1 MKYLRTLRRS
11 TKILIVFLLTVFLT
25 YSCSITETLFEK
37 EVKFPTARLEVKVT
51 STPSGQTDLGAGQ
64 IITFAEGKA
73 LKSNGTKIRIPK
85 SSGQS
90 TSVVAAKFG
99 DEIRLIDFVIPGDH
113 EKPELSFEST
123 ARSLVFMN
131 PIFSSFPFD
140 RRVSVFKSISQNPKF
155 QELVKLVSESQS
167 ILDEKAIDLSTD
179 IALSV
184 AKSQVAKSPSVTTPS
199 KPSPVVTPVKPSNSS
214 NPFDKIQFPQPVCGD
229 SLPTDTKAYPVKLYP
244 VFVDYSESNLQI
256 VKSKFCQDALPR
268 TREKTGKQAIQVGS
282 FLTVDRANA
291 FKEFMLKNIGSG
303 EVGDEP
309 TVIESQPTSKLNSN
323 FKNRVAANNI
333 NSELGWFDWL
343 VPPANAQSGTNKI
356 KYEIAKQ
363 LDNNSVLLGMDTPLA
378 LHNIKLES
386 TSDGIKISG
395 TTPVALQVLVLPA
408 GKFPPF
414 KQVTSEDYKNG
425 GKRESDIVA
434 EEIIL
439 STDINLPFIDNQL
452 QSEPFSE
459 LLKPKT
465 GSWKPGTYDV
475 IMSPGAGYER
485 NSKYEFGAYG
495 WNRGVA
501 VINAFAAFDTWLDL
515 NQLKAGENKIG
526 GNATE
531 TTKEKMIRIATKLNK
546 ANLLRDDCERDLIKQ
561 KEGDNSFTTLM
572 NCLGKRANIMQVASI
587 VYDIESDKIVSEL
600 FGKLFDLQG
609 KQYESL
615 LKKVGKGGSLLL
627 TLGDAGKNTYT
638 SFMIGENMT
647 RDIIKGPYIGQ
658 FNVTEIPPAPAL
670 IALSNSTDIGE
681 FQEVKVNCDSN
692 PPAQFIDLVI
702 GCGVTF
708 LPARNYSSSWY
719 EIVESEGVLTLAPP
733 GAISQIGNPVG
744 QEERNE
750 NNLRKPFFRYE
761 LGEII
766 PDGRMLTIQARKYAG
781 IPTRKLVI
789 SCDSNPIGV
798 WGTGIFPRCTSEG
811 TYLEIRFQGE
821 HGVKI
826 TLDNGKILEFQAGF
840 LGMPS
845 SGYITSSRRSVE
857 FTISPTK

>member
-1 MKYLRTLRRS
+1 MKYLKPLQKLA
-11 TKILIVFLLTVFLT
+11 KILIIFLPI
-25 YSCSITETLFEK
+25 YGCSMTETLFEK

-51 STPSGQTDLGAGQ
+51 STPSGQADLGAGQ
-64 IITFAEGKA
+64 VITFAEGKA

-85 SSGQS
+85 SSGHS

-99 DEIRLIDFVIPGDH
+99 DEIRLIDFVIPGEH

-131 PIFSSFPFD
+131 PIFSSLSFD
-140 RRVSVFKSISQNPKF
+140 QRVSVFKSVSQNPKF

-184 AKSQVAKSPSVTTPS
+184 AKSQVAKSPSVTAPS

-214 NPFDKIQFPQPVCGD
+214 NPFDKVQFPQPVCGD
-229 SLPTDTKAYPVKLYP
+229 SLPTDPKAYPVKLYP

-268 TREKTGKQAIQVGS
+268 TRKKTGKQALQVGS

-303 EVGDEP
+303 EVGEEP
-309 TVIESQPTSKLNSN
+309 TVIESNPNSKLNSDL
-323 FKNRVAANNI
+323 KSLVGANNI
-333 NSELGWFDWL
+333 NSKFEWLELL
-343 VPPANAQSGTNKI
+343 VPPANASATNKI
-356 KYEIAKQ
+356 KYDIAKQ

-475 IMSPGAGYER
+475 IMSPGAGYDR

-495 WNRGVA
+495 WNSGLA
-501 VINAFAAFDTWLDL
+501 WINLFAAGDTWLDL

-526 GNATE
+526 GNESAKTR
-531 TTKEKMIRIATKLNK
+531 KEKMIEIATKLNK
-546 ANLLRDDCERDLIKQ
+546 SNLLRDDCSRDLIKQ

-587 VYDIESDKIVSEL
+587 VYGIESDKIVSEL

-647 RDIIKGPYIGQ
+647 RDIVKGPYIGQ
-658 FNVTEIPPAPAL
+658 FTVTEIPPDPAL
-670 IALSNSTDIGE
+670 VALSSSTDIGE

-744 QEERNE
+744 EEERNE
-750 NNLRKPFFRYE
+750 NNLRKPLFSIK
-761 LGEII
+761 LGEIV
-766 PDGRMLTIQARKYAG
+766 PDGRSLTIQARKYAG

-821 HGVKI
+821 HGVQI
-826 TLDNGKILEFQAGF
+826 TLANGQTLKFQAGF

-845 SGYITSSRRSVE
+845 SGYITSGSRSVE